1 MKSMQ
6 HRTVPKNG
14 DRLSTLGYCTMR
26 LPTRMGRIDEERAIR
41 QIPNAIDRGVNYI
54 DTASPYHH
62 GESERVVGKAIA
74 NGYREKVL
82 LAPKLSPWD
91 VRTHGDMDRIL

>member
-1 MKSMQ
+1 
-6 HRTVPKNG
+6 
-14 DRLSTLGYCTMR
+14 
-26 LPTRMGRIDEERAIR
+26 MGRIDEERAIR

-91 VRTHGDMDRIL
+91 VRTHGDMDRILGEELERIRTSCIEHYLLHLPDAI